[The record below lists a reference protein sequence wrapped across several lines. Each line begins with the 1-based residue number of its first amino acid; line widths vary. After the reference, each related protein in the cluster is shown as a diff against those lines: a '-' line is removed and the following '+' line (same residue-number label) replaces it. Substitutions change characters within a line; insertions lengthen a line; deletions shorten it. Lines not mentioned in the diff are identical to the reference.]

1 VKITCKKMAKYRV
14 RLHGGETLEL
24 LSSTNNAEPL
34 LIAKSSHVAGS
45 SFGLQVRTST
55 ERSEK
60 GSTGSTYWGMDVNSI
75 IRTYI
80 V

>member
-1 VKITCKKMAKYRV
+1 MAKYRV

-24 LSSTNNAEPL
+24 LFSTNNAEPL
-34 LIAKSSHVAGS
+34 LIAKSSHVTG
-45 SFGLQVRTST
+45 SFGLKERTST

-75 IRTYI
+75 IRSYI